1 MFLFNYTTP
10 ESIPLS
16 KATIL
21 AGAIMNIVLIINRRR
36 KDVKDT
42 LMIDYGLAGATIPL
56 LLGGTMI
63 GVMLTKMLPPI

>member
-1 MFLFNYTTP
+1 VIVPVYMFLFNYVTP

-21 AGAIMNIVLIINRRR
+21 AGAIMNVALIINRRR

-42 LMIDYGLAGATIPL
+42 
-56 LLGGTMI
+56 
-63 GVMLTKMLPPI
+63 

>member
-1 MFLFNYTTP
+1 MIVPVYMFLFNYVTP

-21 AGAIMNIVLIINRRR
+21 AGAIMNVALIINRRR

-42 LMIDYGLAGATIPL
+42 
-56 LLGGTMI
+56 
-63 GVMLTKMLPPI
+63 